1 MADDQKY
8 PENDSERLRALRSYE
23 ILDSAPEFDFD
34 ALARVTAQYFSTAA
48 AIVALM
54 DSDRVWFKSYLKNHD
69 SPQLGRLIA
78 DCAYAMMRPGELLM
92 VNDLQKDPHLR
103 HKPLV
108 VEPPYLRFCA
118 GAPIVDRNG
127 CALGTITVVDTQPR
141 ELDENEQ
148 EVLRDL
154 ANMVM
159 TALENRR
166 RSQVLTKMALTDH
179 LTGAAN
185 RAQFDRALEAEMAH
199 AKRTGEPFSVLCMDL
214 DGFKDINDHF
224 GHPSGDEV
232 LCEVAYRLQQQIRTE
247 DTVSRLGGDEFGV
260 VIRES
265 SKLSTPLLAERIS
278 GVMTTPITLSNGESV
293 TVGISIGM
301 ATYHAGIE
309 SPFTLLAQADSDLY
323 RSKRRALAIR

>member
-1 MADDQKY
+1 MADYQKH
-8 PENDSERLRALRSYE
+8 PDNETERLRALRSYE
-23 ILDSAPEFDFD
+23 ILDSSPEFDFD
-34 ALARVTAQYFSTAA
+34 ALARVTAQYFRTAA

-54 DSDRVWFKSYLKNHD
+54 DSDHVWFVSYLENYD
-69 SPQLGRLIA
+69 SPLLGRQIA
-78 DCAYAMMRPGELLM
+78 DCAYTMMRPGELLV
-92 VNDLQKDPHLR
+92 VNDLQKNPELKD
-103 HKPLV
+103 KPLV
-108 VEPPYLRFCA
+108 MEPPHLRFCA

-127 CALGTITVVDTQPR
+127 CALGTITIVDTRPR
-141 ELDENEQ
+141 VLDKNEQ
-148 EVLRDL
+148 DVLRDL

-166 RSQVLTKMALTDH
+166 RAQLLTKMALTDH
-179 LTGAAN
+179 LTGVAN

-265 SKLSTPLLAERIS
+265 SKLSAPLLAERITR
-278 GVMTTPITLSNGESV
+278 VMTTPISLSNGEKV

-301 ATYHAGIE
+301 ATYHVGIE